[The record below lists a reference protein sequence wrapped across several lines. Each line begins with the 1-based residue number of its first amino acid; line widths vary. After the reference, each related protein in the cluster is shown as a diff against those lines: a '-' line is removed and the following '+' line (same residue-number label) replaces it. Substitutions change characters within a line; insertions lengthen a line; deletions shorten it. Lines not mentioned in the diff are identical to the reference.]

1 MEVVD
6 EGEIG
11 NLGVVEVCDDRNSG
25 HKEKKSKK
33 ASIAKVAGRF
43 DFMLKFEIISQ
54 AQIKQQS
61 PFLQSQNFYDCEAC
75 TYSTLSHK

>member
-1 MEVVD
+1 MNKRK
-6 EGEIG
+6 G
-11 NLGVVEVCDDRNSG
+11 
-25 HKEKKSKK
+25 KE

-61 PFLQSQNFYDCEAC
+61 PILQSQNFYDCEAYTC
-75 TYSTLSHK
+75 STKLL